1 MKRFLSAVAA
11 VALAGSFS
19 GSAATASTITITIDD
34 FEVEQTVIA
43 AQQGNPASGTVSGP
57 EANIIGG
64 VRHMQV
70 ETFDLGGETGTPAP
84 VPGGRQ
90 TGTIFNAEASALD
103 FANDPTSI
111 GTGWL
116 VYDATTDRTGLPTPA
131 QVAGLEFGA
140 SVNRF
145 GLNADLLLG
154 MPTGYFTFTAEN
166 FDQLQPNALTF
177 SAFAWDMLGN
187 TVGYYEEIDPATFSP
202 ILGYG
207 EFRANWNDPGSGLG
221 GFDWGQVGA
230 LAFRVDSTQRAFD
243 GQITGITAT
252 PIPLPASALL
262 LLGGL
267 GGLAGWSAST
277 KRRRKV

>member
-1 MKRFLSAVAA
+1 MARPLLATIAA
-11 VALAGSFS
+11 IALAAPFS
-19 GSAATASTITITIDD
+19 VSSAMATTITIDN
-34 FEVEQTVIA
+34 FTEAQTVIA
-43 AQQGNPASGTVSGP
+43 AQQGNPASSSITGAES
-57 EANIIGG
+57 NLIGG
-64 VRHMQV
+64 VRFMQV
-70 ETFDLGGETGTPAP
+70 
-84 VPGGRQ
+84 Q
-90 TGTIFNAEASALD
+90 TTNTQPPPDATQVGTIFNAEGGNLG

-116 VYDATTDRTGLPTPA
+116 VYDGTEDRGGLASPAT
-131 QVAGLEFGA
+131 VAGLSFGA
-140 SVNRF
+140 SVNPS

-154 MPTGYFTFTAEN
+154 QPTGFFTFTADN

-187 TVGYYEEIDPATFSP
+187 TVGYYEEIDPLNFSP
-202 ILGYG
+202 ILSYDA
-207 EFRANWNDPGSGLG
+207 FRSDWNDPNSGLG

-230 LAFRVDSTQRAFD
+230 LAFRVDSTEQAFD

-267 GGLAGWSAST
+267 GGLAGWSFSA
-277 KRRRKV
+277 KRRRNKS

>member
-1 MKRFLSAVAA
+1 MKHSLTAVAA
-11 VALAGSFS
+11 VALTGVL
-19 GSAATASTITITIDD
+19 SATAAIASTITITIDD
-34 FEVEQTVIA
+34 FTVEQTVVA
-43 AQQGNPASGTVSGP
+43 ALQGNPASGTVSGP

-70 ETFDLGGETGTPAP
+70 RTVDLGGEAGTPAP

-90 TGTIFNAEASALD
+90 TGTIFNAEGGALD
-103 FANDPTSI
+103 FINDATSI

-116 VYDATTDRTGLPTPA
+116 VYDGTEDRAGLPTPA
-131 QVAGLEFGA
+131 QVAGLDFGA

-154 MPTGYFTFTAEN
+154 MPTGYFTFSAEN

-187 TVGYYEEIDPATFSP
+187 AVGYFEEIDPLNFSP
-202 ILGYG
+202 ILGYDD
-207 EFRANWNDPGSGLG
+207 FRANWNNPGSGLG

-230 LAFRVDSTQRAFD
+230 LAFRVDSTRRAFD

-267 GGLAGWSAST
+267 GGLAGWSASA
-277 KRRRKV
+277 KRRRKA